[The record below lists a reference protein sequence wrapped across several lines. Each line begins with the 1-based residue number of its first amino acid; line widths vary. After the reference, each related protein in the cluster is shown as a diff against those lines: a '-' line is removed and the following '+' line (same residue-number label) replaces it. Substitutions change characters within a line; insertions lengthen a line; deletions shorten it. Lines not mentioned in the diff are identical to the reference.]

1 MILARLALRNLM
13 RQRRRTA
20 LTLMVVVAGFLA
32 LSLAGGFM
40 AQTFQGL
47 ADAAIRGGLGHLQVM
62 PKDSMEGDEAQSLEK
77 ALPDGESLAARL
89 REDPAVM
96 EVLPRIQFM
105 GLLSSGAKSVA
116 FLGTAVNPVLEP
128 RFMACTEALKG
139 GIQASGGTGSQWL
152 SADSAA
158 REVILGVG
166 LARALGA
173 TVGSSLTLMSTTR
186 DGALNAVDVEV
197 AGLQDLGLRELN
209 DRFLTVSLATAD
221 QLLDAGAA
229 RSRLSVVLRRP
240 EHTAAE
246 QARLQVLLP
255 ETSVKPW
262 FELASFYRQVKLL
275 YFAIFGFM
283 GLVLF
288 LVVLLA
294 TANTLLMSVMERVRE
309 FGILR
314 AMGLQPGQL
323 LFLLQWEG
331 ALLGLMGSVLGLAA
345 TLLLRTGL
353 NVLHLQMPAPPG
365 TSHGY
370 ELNIHFVPGVYAL
383 VAVGLQMTIQVSA
396 LFPGLKAARLRIVE
410 ALRHV

>member
-1 MILARLALRNLM
+1 MILARLALRNLL

-20 LTLMVVVAGFLA
+20 LTLMVVIAGFLA

-47 ADAAIRGGLGHLQVM
+47 SDAAIRGGLGHLQVM
-62 PKDSMEGDEAQSLEK
+62 PPGAMEGDEAQSLEK
-77 ALPDGESLAARL
+77 SLPDGEALAVRL
-89 REDPAVM
+89 RQDPAVA

-116 FLGTAVNPVLEP
+116 FLGTAVDPVLEP
-128 RFMACTEALKG
+128 RHMASAEALNNGAKANG
-139 GIQASGGTGSQWL
+139 GAGSRWL
-152 SADSAA
+152 SSDATA

-166 LARALGA
+166 LARTLGA
-173 TVGSSLTLMSTTR
+173 SVGSSLTLMSTTR
-186 DGALNAVDVEV
+186 DGALNAVDVDV

-209 DRFLTVSLATAD
+209 DRFLTVSLATAT
-221 QLLDAGAA
+221 QLLDAGPA
-229 RSRLSVVLRRP
+229 RSRLSVLLKRP
-240 EHTAAE
+240 QDTAKE
-246 QARLQVLLP
+246 LTRIQTLLP

-309 FGILR
+309 FGVLR
-314 AMGLQPGQL
+314 AMGLQPRQL
-323 LFLLQWEG
+323 LGLLQWEG
-331 ALLGLMGSVLGLAA
+331 AFLGLMGSVLGLTA
-345 TLLLRTGL
+345 TLLLRAGL
-353 NVLHLQMPAPPG
+353 NALHIEMPAPPG

-370 ELNIHFVPGVYAL
+370 ELDIHFVPAVYAV
-383 VAVGLQMTIQVSA
+383 VALGLQLTLQVSA

>member
-1 MILARLALRNLM
+1 MILARLALRNLL

-20 LTLMVVVAGFLA
+20 LTLLVVVAGFLA

-47 ADAAIRGGLGHLQVM
+47 SDGAIRGGLGHLQIL
-62 PKDSMEGDEAQSLEK
+62 PPGALDGDEAQSLEK
-77 ALPDGESLAARL
+77 ALPDGEALAATL
-89 REDPAVM
+89 RRDPAVA

-105 GLLSSGAKSVA
+105 GLLSNGPRSVA
-116 FLGTAVNPVLEP
+116 FLGTAVDPVLEP
-128 RFMACTEALKG
+128 RHMATAEALKDGAKAPG
-139 GIQASGGTGSQWL
+139 GAGSRWL
-152 SADSAA
+152 AAAPAA
-158 REVILGVG
+158 REVLLGVG
-166 LARALGA
+166 LARAMGA

-197 AGLQDLGLRELN
+197 VGLQDLGLRELN
-209 DRFLTVSLATAD
+209 DRFLTVGLGTAA
-221 QLLDAGAA
+221 QLLDAGPA
-229 RSRLSVVLRRP
+229 RSRLSVVLKRP
-240 EHTAAE
+240 GTVEAE
-246 QARLQVLLP
+246 QARLQALLP
-255 ETSVKPW
+255 GTTVKPW

-294 TANTLLMSVMERVRE
+294 TANTLLMSVLERVRE
-309 FGILR
+309 FGVLR
-314 AMGLQPGQL
+314 AMGLQPRQL
-323 LFLLQWEG
+323 LVLLQWEG
-331 ALLGLMGSVLGLAA
+331 AFLGLFGSALGLAA
-345 TLLLRTGL
+345 TLLLRAGL
-353 NVLHLQMPAPPG
+353 NALHLQMPAPPG

-370 ELNIHFVPGVYAL
+370 ELNIHLVPAVYAL
-383 VAVGLQMTIQVSA
+383 VALGLQATLQVSA